1 MWRMV
6 LHEIGA
12 SIRAKRE
19 QLNLTQEAFAERARI
34 PRRTLTRL
42 EAGDP
47 AVRIG
52 TFAKAAQALG
62 MTLHLSATLRARP
75 TLDDLGDLYKEDD
88 EVPAQPRARKT
99 SP

>member
-1 MWRMV
+1 MI
-6 LHEIGA
+6 LHEIGK

-19 QLNLTQEAFAERARI
+19 QLRLTQEAFAQRAGI

-62 MTLHLSATLRARP
+62 MTLHLAATRRARP
-75 TLDDLGDLYKEDD
+75 TLDDLGDLYREDD
-88 EVPAQPRARKT
+88 EVPVQTRPRKT